1 MNSALCPVFLL
12 LSRIA
17 RGKIWF
23 SCPNLSV
30 DIPLH
35 SSEMTRLLLLQEL
48 LSYSNSSVPQHK
60 YMCHNV
66 GLYIC
71 VTIANGKTTPAGFVQ
86 QY

>member
-1 MNSALCPVFLL
+1 MNSAVSCIPTV
-12 LSRIA
+12 
-17 RGKIWF
+17 IWGSKGEIQL

-35 SSEMTRLLLLQEL
+35 SSEMKRFFLLREL

-60 YMCHNV
+60 YMCQNV

-71 VTIANGKTTPAGFVQ
+71 VTIANGKTTPAGFVEQ
-86 QY
+86 N